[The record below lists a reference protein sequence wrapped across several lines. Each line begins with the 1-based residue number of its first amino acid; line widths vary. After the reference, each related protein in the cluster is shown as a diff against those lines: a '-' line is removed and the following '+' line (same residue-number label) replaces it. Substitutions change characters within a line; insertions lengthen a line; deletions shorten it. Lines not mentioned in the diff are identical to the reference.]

1 MKKMFFSLFVLLLT
15 LSLCACGGSSS
26 GGSNTNNATP
36 TPTPTP
42 TPTHYSIQGTVTA
55 DGEALANITVD
66 LTGKSSLSTYTDE
79 NGSYTFSNLEAGDYT
94 VTPSTASGY
103 TFDSV
108 SLSVT
113 IANENTTGQDF
124 SATRISAAKYLHFSL
139 PDQTN
144 FYTNFPNATVDDEAE
159 LLFSGYTLTTDIP
172 YEDDVTVSGYALA
185 QFVDEEVVLAGTPD
199 PEGILGAHDP
209 RVLYSV
215 VAVSNNDG
223 FDNRTK
229 FMGKG
234 YYNPDLRWDQ
244 FITGYLLDLDY
255 SAKTYFPG
263 SLTGELVKMY
273 NNKYAF
279 DIYLFRRI
287 DVKKPDA
294 AGTLVSFEVMATDE
308 SYVDDANYEAGT
320 TKFIVETV
328 TYKNASDV
336 KAISLDQFIT
346 AYVTDSPNAYTF
358 RIVSIDDTF
367 KEGWTYAEMQEAYY
381 LPDWDLVVRIDAA
394 GAEVDGTKLNYP
406 VRIELVGDTVEYDGT
421 ANPAPAY
428 PIYNDADNGYT
439 E

>member
-1 MKKMFFSLFVLLLT
+1 MKKLFYLIFVLLAT
-15 LSLCACGGSSS
+15 LSLYACSSSS
-26 GGSNTNNATP
+26 GSGGGSTDNTTP
-36 TPTPTP
+36 TPTY
-42 TPTHYSIQGTVTA
+42 YSIQGQVTA

-66 LTGKSSLSTYTDE
+66 LTGASSLSTYTDE
-79 NGSYTFSNLEAGDYT
+79 NGNYTFSDLEAGNYT
-94 VTPSTASGY
+94 ITPSTASGY
-103 TFDSV
+103 TFDSE
-108 SLSVT
+108 SIAIT
-113 IANENTTGQDF
+113 IAGANVTAQDF
-124 SATRISAAKYLHFSL
+124 SATQISAAQYLHFSL

-144 FYTNFPNATVDDEAE
+144 FYTNYPDSTVDDEAE
-159 LLFSGYTLTTDIP
+159 ILFADYTLTTDIP
-172 YEDDVTVSGYALA
+172 YEDDVTVSGYSLE
-185 QFVDEEVVLAGTPD
+185 QFVDEDAVLAGTPD
-199 PEGILGAHDP
+199 PDSILGAYDP

-215 VAVSNNDG
+215 VVVSNNDG
-223 FDNRTK
+223 FDNRSK

-273 NNKYAF
+273 NNKYAY
-279 DIYLFRRI
+279 DIYMFRRI

-294 AGTLVSFEVMATDE
+294 EGTLVSFEVMATEE

-320 TKFIVETV
+320 TKFFVETV
-328 TYKNASDV
+328 DYNNVSDV
-336 KAISLDQFIT
+336 EAISLDQFIT
-346 AYVTDSPNAYTF
+346 TYVTDSPDAYTF
-358 RIVSIDDTF
+358 KIVSIDDTF

-381 LPDWDLVVRIDAA
+381 LPDWDLVVRIDAS

-428 PIYNDADNGYT
+428 PIYKDADNGYS